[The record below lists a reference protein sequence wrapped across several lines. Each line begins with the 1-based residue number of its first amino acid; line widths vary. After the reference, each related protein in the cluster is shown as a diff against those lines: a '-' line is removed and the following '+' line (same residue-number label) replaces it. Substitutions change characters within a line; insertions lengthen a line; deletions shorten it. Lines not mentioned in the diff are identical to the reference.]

1 MLYLKMEGFENPWSL
16 QILNFLQ
23 FKKVNAVIKKKK
35 KDNVKIIIFIVF
47 LKILS
52 LFHIQMWLF
61 LIQNTLLKRGLS
73 YQVKKIQENSKEF

>member
-61 LIQNTLLKRGLS
+61 LIQSTLLKRGLS